1 SLDDRGRID
10 RGDHPRRRVTDAE
23 QAPLALGE
31 DLEPNRRL
39 VDPGLQPLELAQCGP
54 LRLADG
60 LARRLDLQGLGHRRA
75 PPRFFFL
82 RRTRFGGASA
92 AAAAGAGTV
101 ARSPEPAA
109 GYGSS
114 SRGGVREVRR
124 GWSCGF
130 GISRRVIKP
139 WPTVHRLVVTQ

>member
-1 SLDDRGRID
+1 
-10 RGDHPRRRVTDAE
+10 
-23 QAPLALGE
+23 
-31 DLEPNRRL
+31 
-39 VDPGLQPLELAQCGP
+39 LELAQCGP

-82 RRTRFGGASA
+82 RRTRFGGAGA

-101 ARSPEPAA
+101 AGPPEPSA
-109 GYGSS
+109 GPGPS
-114 SRGGVREVRR
+114 SRRGAREVRPRWGGRRREVRR